1 MSRLYQFI
9 SIAVVIII
17 LSLSGCGGTKRVTR
31 PGTDLTQPQIPDST
45 ALANMSS
52 AEKLSYAEGLFETA
66 LTQQPLQKNARLS
79 DALLICTQ
87 VLTAFDPNTRTSN
100 EQQDYALQLSVKITS
115 QLEKQALTSEQ
126 NNIYLLAQAAISL
139 KDLQANQALELLN
152 SVNFSKPGQLA
163 IVHKIKAMALFQLD
177 QKASAIKEL
186 IIRQQYLSSEQ
197 QQQGNLNLTWI
208 YAGSLAN
215 YQIDTTETLSEN
227 DRIYNGWLE
236 LARIFRDSRDPDT
249 LNHAINFWL
258 QSYSGHPADRA
269 FIQQILQTRQ
279 NAMLNIQHIAVLLPL
294 QGKLARP
301 AQAIRDGILASH
313 YQSPPG
319 HTIELQ
325 FYDTSNDG
333 HIWLTYQEAIDNGAD
348 FIIGPLAK
356 SNLEVLAEATQLN
369 TPTLAL
375 NSLENTAEQPL
386 KAIKNLYQFGLSPES
401 EARQV
406 ARKGRLDGHYYAAI
420 IVPDNYWG
428 KRMQSAFKQQ
438 WQKAG
443 GVIVDTAT
451 YDPQAHD
458 FSASIKNLLNIDQSE
473 ARKRQLSRTIGRKLE
488 FTPRRRQDIDMLFM
502 AAFPRQAKQIP
513 LQIVYHHGE
522 TIPVYSTAHIVSNY
536 HSPKQNIDMD
546 GVLFS
551 DMPFLLGVKQ
561 DAVSLQSTNYQNTL
575 YKRLFAMG
583 ADSYQLA
590 PMVRYLQTNPAE
602 SYAGDTG
609 QLNIAPDGH
618 IIRSMPWATF
628 KQGNVML
635 LKQ

>member
-17 LSLSGCGGTKRVTR
+17 LSLSGCGGTKPVTR

-325 FYDTSNDG
+325 FYDTSNDD

>member
-17 LSLSGCGGTKRVTR
+17 LSLSGCGGTKPVTR

>member
-17 LSLSGCGGTKRVTR
+17 LSLSGCGGTKPVTR

-87 VLTAFDPNTRTSN
+87 VLTAIDPNTRTSN
-100 EQQDYALQLSVKITS
+100 EQQDYALQLSDKITS

-197 QQQGNLNLTWI
+197 QQQDNLNLTWI

-215 YQIDTTETLSEN
+215 YQIDTTETLTDN

-325 FYDTSNDG
+325 FYDTSNDA

-356 SNLEVLAEATQLN
+356 SNLEVLTEATQLN

-386 KAIKNLYQFGLSPES
+386 KGIKNLYQFGMSPES

-406 ARKGRLDGHYYAAI
+406 ARKGRLDGHYYAAT
-420 IVPDNYWG
+420 IVPDNNWG

-522 TIPVYSTAHIVSNY
+522 TTPVYSTAHIVSNY

-628 KQGNVML
+628 KQGNVMP